1 MKLIKTMTLCGMLV
15 MGGMS
20 VMGWASDDK
29 KEAAPV
35 AAAQPAPVEK
45 PIVQIAILLDTS
57 SSMSGLINQARSQL
71 WKVVNEFALS
81 ERNGQKPAL
90 QVALYEYGNSGLS
103 QGEGFIRQIV
113 PLSNDLDKVSEELFK
128 LTTNGGDEFCGHVIQ
143 SATNGLAWS
152 SEKNAYKAIFIAGNE
167 PFTQGSVN
175 YADACKAA
183 IQKGILVNTIHCG
196 SSSAGMDGKWQDGA
210 ALADGKFLNIDQNQ
224 VAVHIDAPQDAEIA
238 KLGVEINK
246 TYIAFG
252 SNGNQLKMRQ
262 SAQDSN
268 AEKAEAGAA
277 TQRAV
282 SKASEFY
289 NNSTWDVV
297 DACKRENRKLEDFKA
312 DELPE
317 EMRKMTLEERKLY
330 VEKKGKERE
339 ALQKKIT
346 ELNLERNKFVT
357 EALKKKAETGVE
369 TLDSAMVKVIREQG
383 EAKALKFK

>member
-1 MKLIKTMTLCGMLV
+1 MKLIKTMTLCGMLA
-15 MGGMS
+15 MSGMA
-20 VMGWASDDK
+20 WASDDK
-29 KEAAPV
+29 KDAPSIS
-35 AAAQPAPVEK
+35 AAQPAPVEK

-152 SEKNAYKAIFIAGNE
+152 GEKNAYKAIFIAGNE
-167 PFTQGSVN
+167 AFTQGSVN

-196 SSSAGMDGKWQDGA
+196 SSSDGLNGKWQDGA
-210 ALADGKFLNIDQNQ
+210 ALADGKYLNIDHNH

-238 KLGVEINK
+238 KLGVDINK

-252 SNGNQLKMRQ
+252 KEGAQLKLRQ
-262 SAQDSN
+262 STQDSN
-268 AEKAEAGAA
+268 AQTAEKGAA
-277 TQRAV
+277 MQRAV
-282 SKASEFY
+282 SKSSALY
-289 NNSTWDVV
+289 CNSGWDIV
-297 DACKRENRKLEDFKA
+297 DACKMENKKLEDFKA

-330 VEKKGKERE
+330 VESKGKERE
-339 ALQKKIT
+339 TLQKKIT